1 MSERLPILLLI
12 AANLLPVVG
21 VVWWGWDVFSIL
33 FLFWCE
39 NVVIG
44 VFGIARTAVFAM
56 RKSIPGGLFTSV
68 FFTVHYG
75 GFMFGHLM
83 VLMGLFLVRAD
94 QNSNLVSDIEYV
106 LSTFDRWTLL
116 AIAALVVSHAWSFV
130 QNFLGKREYESL
142 STLGAMAMPYKRM
155 AITHVALIA
164 GGFLL
169 VALDQPSAGLVLL
182 LGMKIALDVVFHR
195 REHKELS

>member
-1 MSERLPILLLI
+1 MNKRLPILLLI
-12 AANLLPVVG
+12 AANLLPVAG

-44 VFGIARTAVFAM
+44 VFGIARTAVFAVQ
-56 RKSIPGGLFTSV
+56 KSIPGGLFTSV

-83 VLMGLFLVRAD
+83 VLIGLFLVRAD
-94 QNSNLVSDIEYV
+94 QNSDLVSDIEYV
-106 LSTFDRWTLL
+106 LGTFDRWTMI
-116 AIAALVVSHAWSFV
+116 AIAALVVSHGWSFV

-169 VALDQPSAGLVLL
+169 VSLDQPSAGLVLL